1 MVLRVIKKAKK
12 IIFMFFVNLAL
23 SLCFE
28 GNFKNTILMNILL
41 LISELL
47 YEYYFYRVNQTTQ
60 DRHES

>member
-1 MVLRVIKKAKK
+1 MNKNVQK
-12 IIFMFFVNLAL
+12 IIFMFFVKLGL
-23 SLCFE
+23 SLSFE
-28 GNFKNTILMNILL
+28 GNLTNAILMNILL

>member
-1 MVLRVIKKAKK
+1 MVLLMIKNAKK
-12 IIFMFFVNLAL
+12 NYFYVLVKLAL

-28 GNFKNTILMNILL
+28 GNLTNTILMNILL